1 MKIIFMG
8 TPDFA
13 VPALEAL
20 ATSDKHTVSLV
31 VTQPDRQKG
40 RSDKL
45 VKSPVKVCAEAHNIP
60 VFQPLKVKA
69 EEAVARLREE
79 QADICVVAA
88 YGQILSQEILDMPKY
103 GCVNIHGSL
112 LPKYRGAAPI
122 QWAVVDGEEK
132 SGLTIMQMDAG
143 LDTGDMMLQEEVVLD
158 PKETAESLYDKL
170 SALGGP
176 LILKALDE
184 IEAGTITKTPQ
195 DDAKSTYAKILK
207 KEMGE
212 IHWEEPAV
220 VIERL
225 VRGMNSW
232 PSAYTAY
239 NGKSL
244 KIWDADVAEAA
255 GAKAAGMAADIAGA
269 GKSAGKVA
277 ETSADNAEA
286 GKSAGAKA
294 APGTILEVTKDHIV
308 VACGDGALVLN
319 EVQLEGKKRM
329 RVHDLLL
336 GNKIAAGEKLG

>member
-1 MKIIFMG
+1 MG

-45 VKSPVKVCAEAHNIP
+45 VKSPVKICAEAHGIP
-60 VFQPLKVKA
+60 VYQPAKIKT
-69 EEAVARLREE
+69 EEGVERLRQEN
-79 QADICVVAA
+79 ADICVVAA
-88 YGQILSQEILDMPKY
+88 YGQILSKEILDMPRY

-132 SGLTIMQMDAG
+132 SGLTIMQMDVG

-170 SALGGP
+170 SSMGGP

-184 IEAGTITKTPQ
+184 IEAGTITRTPQ
-195 DDAKSTYAKILK
+195 DDAQSTYAKILHK
-207 KEMGE
+207 DMGE
-212 IHWEEPAV
+212 IHWNASAV
-220 VIERL
+220 AIERL
-225 VRGMNSW
+225 IRGMNSW

-239 NGKSL
+239 NGKGL
-244 KIWDADVAEAA
+244 KIWDADVADQNKT
-255 GAKAAGMAADIAGA
+255 G
-269 GKSAGKVA
+269 V
-277 ETSADNAEA
+277 
-286 GKSAGAKA
+286 
-294 APGTILEVTKDHIV
+294 PGTIVEVTKDHITV
-308 VACGDGALVLN
+308 QCGMGTLTLN

-329 RVHDLLL
+329 KVHDLLL
-336 GNKIAAGEKLG
+336 GNKFEVGEILG